1 MEEDIFKKCEIDFNK
16 LIDYGFIIEKNIP
29 TYRYT
34 IPNKN
39 LEILITYKN
48 NKLKGKIIDKEI
60 NEEYLS
66 YRIENQVGEFV
77 NGVREEFIKILEE
90 IRNNCCRSKY
100 YIGDQA
106 NRISNLIKK
115 KYDDNPE
122 FLWDNDEDNSVFRN
136 TNNKK
141 WYGIIMYINKNKLTD
156 EDKMIEVINI
166 KLPKEEIDTLV
177 TKKGFYR
184 AYHMNKKYWVTITLD
199 DTLDD
204 SKIMELIDK
213 SHNYTIEINEWV
225 IPTNLKYFDI
235 INYFDNNN
243 VIEWKQPR
251 NININDIVYIYVGKP
266 YSCIY
271 YKCKV
276 VDIDLKSPYPN
287 WANKTMKIKL
297 IEKYP
302 KDKYSFDIIKK
313 YGLKSVRN
321 IRRMPIQLVEIIKK
335 DK

>member
-39 LEILITYKN
+39 LEIIITYKN

-115 KYDDNPE
+115 K
-122 FLWDNDEDNSVFRN
+122 
-136 TNNKK
+136 
-141 WYGIIMYINKNKLTD
+141 I
-156 EDKMIEVINI
+156 
-166 KLPKEEIDTLV
+166 
-177 TKKGFYR
+177 
-184 AYHMNKKYWVTITLD
+184 
-199 DTLDD
+199 
-204 SKIMELIDK
+204 
-213 SHNYTIEINEWV
+213 
-225 IPTNLKYFDI
+225 
-235 INYFDNNN
+235 
-243 VIEWKQPR
+243 
-251 NININDIVYIYVGKP
+251 
-266 YSCIY
+266 
-271 YKCKV
+271 
-276 VDIDLKSPYPN
+276 
-287 WANKTMKIKL
+287 
-297 IEKYP
+297 
-302 KDKYSFDIIKK
+302 
-313 YGLKSVRN
+313 
-321 IRRMPIQLVEIIKK
+321 
-335 DK
+335 